1 MQQQWA
7 LFGGQLG
14 CCTTC
19 RNRSRTDRAI
29 WWKAHARVIP
39 KWPSPQQRKH
49 PAWIKNWEGWSL
61 LSASLSFPMHHSVK
75 LTLWWQT
82 HCCNLYPTSKC
93 SRLCSVLRV
102 DITIADFERE
112 KNPQR
117 QISENCSNFSAFWK
131 KTYLKLN
138 LVIVV
143 CYFGKFLNWK
153 SQVHAE
159 WIWQISC
166 LPCLSVARVI
176 RVTEKS
182 KWQHIYLYVRQI
194 NALSLSVQH
203 CFSKLFCI

>member
-19 RNRSRTDRAI
+19 RNRSWTDRAI

-93 SRLCSVLRV
+93 SRLLCPKSWHHNRR
-102 DITIADFERE
+102 FRERE
-112 KNPQR
+112 KSSAADFR
-117 QISENCSNFSAFWK
+117 KLLKFFSILKENLLETKPGYCCMLFWK
-131 KTYLKLN
+131 ILKLKVPSACGMN
-138 LVIVV
+138 LTDIM
-143 CYFGKFLNWK
+143 F
-153 SQVHAE
+153 AM
-159 WIWQISC
+159 
-166 LPCLSVARVI
+166 
-176 RVTEKS
+176 
-182 KWQHIYLYVRQI
+182 
-194 NALSLSVQH
+194 SLR
-203 CFSKLFCI
+203 C